1 MDFDVSDIGSVYI
14 SHLCRAPSSDLRQ
27 LIVSGGGDLS
37 PGARTARIL
46 VGERGSQAPGGQHC
60 VSEKWVLDSV
70 QYHQVMPFS
79 DYPL

>member
-1 MDFDVSDIGSVYI
+1 MLSISDIGSVYI
-14 SHLCRAPSSDLRQ
+14 SGQCRAPSSDLRQ

-46 VGERGSQAPGGQHC
+46 VGERGSQGPGGQHC
-60 VSEKWVLDSV
+60 VTEKWVLDSV